1 MGRTG
6 VDQGDAATANA
17 LLFLQGILQQGD
29 RMLDKRHT
37 WDTFPWFSIGGRWGD
52 IGFHCKVKGN
62 VNERHL
68 WRLNKQK

>member
-29 RMLDKRHT
+29 RMIVG
-37 WDTFPWFSIGGRWGD
+37 S
-52 IGFHCKVKGN
+52 
-62 VNERHL
+62 
-68 WRLNKQK
+68 